1 MTNIA
6 WRNLAHE
13 RTRFAISVAG
23 VALSVVLVV
32 ILRALYWG
40 VVQEATRYVRTS
52 GADLWVAQ
60 EGTPGDF
67 LQSRSILPLAAG
79 EAIAAVPGVVGVA
92 PLISRPA
99 GFRVGAK
106 DADLFLLGAPAG
118 GGVGWPEAVRGRDRP
133 LAPGEIA
140 VDRVFAKNFDVKVG
154 DTLDIGPGGLRVAAV
169 VSGGNAF
176 AYQFAWANLD
186 DVAAISGAAGFTS
199 YFLVTVE
206 GGPDVPA
213 EAARHVGDAIVGAV
227 PGTQVFAGTELADRN
242 SDNLR
247 EAFLPVLWVL
257 VVVAFVVGTAVI
269 GLIIYTATL
278 EKSRE
283 YGVLKAIGFS
293 NRRLY
298 AIVFQQSMVAAMAGF
313 VLGCLLSLGLG
324 PAIEQIV
331 PVFVTEVRRRDV
343 VFAGTG
349 ALAMAVV
356 ASFIPA
362 RPVARLDPAE
372 VFRA

>member
-13 RTRFAISVAG
+13 RTRFAISVMG
-23 VALSVVLVV
+23 VAFSVVLIVT
-32 ILRALYWG
+32 LRALYWG
-40 VVQEATRYVRTS
+40 VIAEATRYVRSS

-67 LQSRSILPLAAG
+67 LQSRSILPLTAQPQ
-79 EAIAAVPGVVGVA
+79 IARVQGVSAVA
-92 PLISRPA
+92 PLVSRP
-99 GFRVGAK
+99 VGLK
-106 DADLFLLGAPAG
+106 LKGRDADLFLLGIPPG
-118 GGVGWPEAVRGRDRP
+118 GQVGWPAAVRNGNTV
-133 LAPGEIA
+133 LGPGELA
-140 VDRVFAKNFDVKVG
+140 VDRVFAKNFDVKEG
-154 DTLDIGPGGLRVAAV
+154 DTLPIGPNGLRVGLV

-176 AYQFAWANLD
+176 AYQFAWANLP
-186 DVAAISGAAGFTS
+186 DVAALAGTEGFTS
-199 YFLVTVE
+199 YYLVNVNN
-206 GGPDVPA
+206 PD
-213 EAARHVGDAIVGAV
+213 EADAVGQRIVQQV

-242 SDNLR
+242 ADNLR
-247 EAFLPVLWVL
+247 EGFLPILWVL
-257 VVVAFVVGTAVI
+257 VIVAFVVGTAVI

-293 NRRLY
+293 NRKLY
-298 AIVFQQSMVAAMAGF
+298 AVVFQQSLLAAMAGF
-313 VLGCLLSLGLG
+313 VLGCVLSVMLG
-324 PAIEQIV
+324 PAIEGIV
-331 PVFVTEVRRRDV
+331 PVFVTDIRWGDIL
-343 VFAGTG
+343 FAGTG
-349 ALAMAVV
+349 AVGMAVL

>member
-6 WRNLAHE
+6 WRNLLGE
-13 RTRFAISVAG
+13 RTRFLISVAG
-23 VALSVVLVV
+23 VAFSVVLVV

-40 VVQEATRYVRTS
+40 VIDEATRYVRTT

-67 LQSRSILPLAAG
+67 LQSRSILPSADQSRI
-79 EAIAAVPGVVGVA
+79 EAVDGVGHVA
-92 PLISRPA
+92 PLLSRP
-99 GFRVGAK
+99 VGLRLGGR
-106 DADLFLLGAPAG
+106 DADLFLLGVAPG
-118 GGVGWPEAVRGRDRP
+118 SDIGWPADVRRDGRLPARGTIVIDK
-133 LAPGEIA
+133 
-140 VDRVFAKNFDVKVG
+140 VFAKNFDVQAG
-154 DTLDIGPGGLRVAAV
+154 DRLPIGPNGMEVAAV
-169 VSGGNAF
+169 VGGDNAF
-176 AYQFAWANLD
+176 AYQFAWANLA
-186 DVAAISGAAGFTS
+186 DVATIAGVDGFVS
-199 YFLVTVE
+199 YYLVNAE
-206 GGPDVPA
+206 GGADDAADVARRIPA
-213 EAARHVGDAIVGAV
+213 QV

-242 SDNLR
+242 ADNLR
-247 EAFLPVLWVL
+247 EGFLPILWVL
-257 VVVAFVVGTAVI
+257 VIVAFVVGTAII

-298 AIVFQQSMVAAMAGF
+298 SVVFQQSLLAAMAGF
-313 VLGCLLSLGLG
+313 LLGSLLSTVLG
-324 PAIEQIV
+324 PAIERIV
-331 PVFVTEVRRRDV
+331 PVFVTDIRWGDI
-343 VFAGTG
+343 VFAGVG
-349 ALAMAVV
+349 ALGMAVL

>member
-6 WRNLAHE
+6 WRNLAGE

-23 VALSVVLVV
+23 VAFSVVLVV

-40 VVQEATRYVRTS
+40 VIDEATRYVRTT

-67 LQSRSILPLAAG
+67 LQSRSILPAAD
-79 EAIAAVPGVVGVA
+79 EARIAAVGGVDHVA
-92 PLISRPA
+92 PLLSRP
-99 GFRVGAK
+99 VGMRIG
-106 DADLFLLGAPAG
+106 DRDTDLFLLGIAPASEI
-118 GGVGWPEAVRGRDRP
+118 GWPSAVRDGGRI
-133 LAPGEIA
+133 PGRGQI
-140 VDRVFAKNFDVKVG
+140 VLDRVFARNFGVSVG
-154 DTLDIGPGGLRVAAV
+154 DRLPIGPRGMEVSAV
-169 VSGGNAF
+169 VGGGNAF
-176 AYQFAWANLD
+176 AYQFAWANFD
-186 DVAAISGAAGFTS
+186 DVAAFAGADGFVS
-199 YFLVTVE
+199 YFLVDAAS
-206 GGPDVPA
+206 GANAADVGRRIT
-213 EAARHVGDAIVGAV
+213 ARV

-242 SDNLR
+242 ADNLR
-247 EAFLPVLWVL
+247 EGFLPILWVL
-257 VVVAFVVGTAVI
+257 VIVAFVVGTAII

-298 AIVFQQSMVAAMAGF
+298 SVVFQQSLLAAMAGF
-313 VLGCLLSLGLG
+313 LLGCLISLFLG
-324 PAIEQIV
+324 PAIERLV
-331 PVFVTEVRRRDV
+331 PTFVTDIRWGDLL
-343 VFAGTG
+343 FAGVG
-349 ALAMAVV
+349 ALGMAVL

>member
-6 WRNLAHE
+6 WRNLLGE
-13 RTRFAISVAG
+13 RTRFLISVAG
-23 VALSVVLVV
+23 VAFSVVLVV

-40 VVQEATRYVRTS
+40 VIDEATRYVRTT

-67 LQSRSILPLAAG
+67 LQSRSILPSTDQFRI
-79 EAIAAVPGVVGVA
+79 EAVDGVAHVA
-92 PLISRPA
+92 PLLSRPVGLRLA
-99 GFRVGAK
+99 GRE
-106 DADLFLLGAPAG
+106 ADLFLLGVAPG
-118 GGVGWPEAVRGRDRP
+118 SDIGWPANVRRSGRIPARGTIVIDK
-133 LAPGEIA
+133 
-140 VDRVFAKNFDVKVG
+140 VFAKNFDVKAG
-154 DTLDIGPGGLRVAAV
+154 DRLPIGPNGMEVAAV
-169 VSGGNAF
+169 VGGGNAF
-176 AYQFAWANLD
+176 AYQFAWANLA
-186 DVAAISGAAGFTS
+186 DVATIAGVDGFVSYYLVDAAGSGAAGAAE
-199 YFLVTVE
+199 VARRI
-206 GGPDVPA
+206 PA
-213 EAARHVGDAIVGAV
+213 QV

-242 SDNLR
+242 ADNLR
-247 EAFLPVLWVL
+247 EGFLPILWVL
-257 VVVAFVVGTAVI
+257 VIVAFVVGTAII

-298 AIVFQQSMVAAMAGF
+298 SVVFQQSLLAATAGYL
-313 VLGCLLSLGLG
+313 LGCLLSVVLG
-324 PAIEQIV
+324 PAIERIV
-331 PVFVTEVRRRDV
+331 PVFVTDIRWGDI
-343 VFAGTG
+343 VFAGVG
-349 ALAMAVV
+349 AFGMAVL